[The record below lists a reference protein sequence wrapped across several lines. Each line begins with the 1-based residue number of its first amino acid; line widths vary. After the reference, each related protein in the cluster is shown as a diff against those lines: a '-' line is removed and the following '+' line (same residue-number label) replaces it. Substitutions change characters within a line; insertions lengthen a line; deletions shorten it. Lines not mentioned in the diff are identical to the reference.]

1 MSERP
6 FAETLAGAQNG
17 EEQAVTVL
25 WRTHHPR
32 LLRVLASR
40 HAADDVDDLASEV
53 WLRVTGSW
61 HRFVGDES
69 DFRAWFFTI
78 AHSVSVDSYRR
89 ASRRRETPTDDF
101 FEDRQVGNIDET
113 EVGAYEAFGTARA
126 VALLAQLPREQGEAV
141 ALRVIA
147 GLDTERVAEIM
158 GKRPGNVRVLQHR
171 GLRRLAE
178 LIDAERTVDTDVTR

>member
-1 MSERP
+1 MSHRA
-6 FAETLAGAQNG
+6 FAETLAGAQDG
-17 EEQAVTVL
+17 EEQAVTAL
-25 WRTHHPR
+25 WRAHHPR

-40 HAADDVDDLASEV
+40 HPADDVDDLASEV

-61 HRFVGDES
+61 HRFVGNES

-89 ASRRRETPTDDF
+89 SSRCRETPTDDL
-101 FEDRQVGNIDET
+101 FEECRAGTVDDT
-113 EVGAYEAFGTARA
+113 EVGAQESLGTSRA
-126 VALLAQLPREQGEAV
+126 IALLARLPREQSEAV

-147 GLDTERVAEIM
+147 GLDAERVAEIM

-178 LIDAERTVDTDVTR
+178 LLEAERTVDTEARR

>member
-1 MSERP
+1 MSERA
-6 FAETLAGAQNG
+6 FAETLADAQCG

-25 WRTHHPR
+25 WRAHHPR

-40 HAADDVDDLASEV
+40 HPADDVDDLASEV

-61 HRFVGDES
+61 HRFVGNES

-89 ASRRRETPTDDF
+89 SSRCRETPTDDLC
-101 FEDRQVGNIDET
+101 EDRRAGNIDDT
-113 EVGAYEAFGTARA
+113 EVGAQESLGTARA
-126 VALLAQLPREQGEAV
+126 IALLARLPREQSEVV

-171 GLRRLAE
+171 GLRRLAQ
-178 LIDAERTVDTDVTR
+178 LLDAERVDTDVRR